1 MDNPQFTITIMRG
14 FDGGR
19 VIYEA
24 ITDDYGAHESRLV
37 FGGNEDEASRY
48 VADRI
53 SRLSGENAAPE
64 QEPRQ
69 IEPPVKARVRKQKP
83 EPLAVDLDALEL
95 IEGEA
100 D

>member
-1 MDNPQFTITIMRG
+1 MNPQFSITVMRG

-19 VIYEA
+19 IIYE
-24 ITDDYGAHESRLV
+24 TVVDEFGAHESRLV
-37 FGGNEDEASRY
+37 FGGNVDEASKY
-48 VADRI
+48 VAERI
-53 SRLSGENAAPE
+53 AKQDAEPPE

-69 IEPPVKARVRKQKP
+69 IEPPVKVRVRKQKP